1 MKKDFK
7 CKDFQVVIFCE
18 DTDFQGIVYH
28 ANYLKYF
35 ERARTQFLIDQGISQ
50 LELENSKLAFVVRD
64 INLRYIVPARLED
77 SLLVKTSIRF
87 VSKARLIFAQNIINV
102 KSDTIIC
109 RGEVE
114 VCFLDLN
121 KNKPKQFPDKL
132 LTIFNG

>member
-7 CKDFQVVIFCE
+7 CNDFPIIIFCE

-35 ERARTQFLIDQGISQ
+35 KRARTQFLIDQGISQ
-50 LELENSKLAFVVRD
+50 YQLEKLNRAFVIRD
-64 INLRYIVPARLED
+64 INLRYITPARLEEN
-77 SLLVKTSIRF
+77 LIVKTSVTFI
-87 VSKARLIFAQNIINV
+87 SKVRLLFFQHIINV
-102 KSDTIIC
+102 KNDTIIC

-114 VCFLDLN
+114 VCFLDLD
-121 KNKPKQFPDKL
+121 KSKPKPFPEKL